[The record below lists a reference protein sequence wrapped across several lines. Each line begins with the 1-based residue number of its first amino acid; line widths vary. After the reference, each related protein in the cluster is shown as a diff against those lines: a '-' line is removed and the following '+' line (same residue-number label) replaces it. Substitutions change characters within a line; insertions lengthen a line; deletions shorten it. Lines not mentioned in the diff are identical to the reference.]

1 MSKSPKEKAKELV
14 DKYRK
19 YVDDGRHNG
28 FYNSQVTFD
37 NQKQCAL
44 LLVDE
49 ILQTFNVNWQWCSVA
64 MEDKALWSKEFEF
77 WKEVKQEIEK
87 L

>member
-1 MSKSPKEKAKELV
+1 MTPKEKAKELV
-14 DKYRK
+14 EKYRK

-28 FYNSQVTFD
+28 FYSGEITFN

-44 LLVDE
+44 ITVDE
-49 ILQTFNVNWQWCSVA
+49 LLNNFLSNTTTKYGKERYHFWQ
-64 MEDKALWSKEFEF
+64 
-77 WKEVKQEIEK
+77 EVKQEILK